1 MTVLCGDSHESSSD
15 FSLSQQ
21 LSQGMDPSPLDNGK
35 RTVVLCHLNAQ
46 SLLPK
51 MDEIRS
57 FLMDVKRPIVLG
69 ISETWL
75 NSSVCDCEIEVHGY
89 TMYRR
94 DRGERGASLCAR
106 VLSELEEAKTW
117 RMMKLRQFGVSYI

>member
-1 MTVLCGDSHESSSD
+1 
-15 FSLSQQ
+15 
-21 LSQGMDPSPLDNGK
+21 MDPSPLDNGK

-57 FLMDVKRPIVLG
+57 FLTDVKRPIVLG

-94 DRGERGASLCAR
+94 DQGREGWRGASLGAS
-106 VLSELEEAKTW
+106 VLSELEEA
-117 RMMKLRQFGVSYI
+117 RPGG